1 MTRISTKDFRNL
13 PIEKWNVTT
22 FREYLKHEHE
32 ERYKIPYVTRSY
44 AMEGRMLKT
53 FIAEHTSEATKRFI
67 DACFADYK
75 PTREY
80 PGLNFAFM
88 YSYMRSRLLPRVLD
102 ELRRRGEQQ
111 RRKREY
117 IEVRTEEIIDYL

>member
-22 FREYLKHEHE
+22 FREYMLHVHETK
-32 ERYKIPYVTRSY
+32 YKIPYVARNY
-44 AMEGRMLKT
+44 AVEGRMLKA
-53 FIAEHTSEATKRFI
+53 FIAEHKPEATKRFI

-102 ELRRRGEQQ
+102 ELRRKDEQQ
-111 RRKREY
+111 RRQAEY

>member
-32 ERYKIPYVTRSY
+32 ERYKIPYVTRSH
-44 AMEGRMLKT
+44 AMEGRMLKS
-53 FIAEHTSEATKRFI
+53 FIAEHKPEATKQFI

-80 PGLNFAFM
+80 PGLNFAFV
-88 YSYMRSRLLPRVLD
+88 YSYMRFRLLPRVL
-102 ELRRRGEQQ
+102 EEI
-111 RRKREY
+111 RRK
-117 IEVRTEEIIDYL
+117 EVRLSRNPAHKEVSTEEIIDYL

>member
-22 FREYLKHEHE
+22 FREYLKHVHE

-44 AMEGRMLKT
+44 AMEGRMLKMSL
-53 FIAEHTSEATKRFI
+53 AEYNQEVLKRFI

-75 PTREY
+75 STREY

-88 YSYMRSRLLPRVLD
+88 YSYMRSRLLPRIL
-102 ELRRRGEQQ
+102 EEI
-111 RRKREY
+111 RRKGAHLSRNTEH
-117 IEVRTEEIIDYL
+117 ISVSTEEIIDYL

>member
-1 MTRISTKDFRNL
+1 MTHISTKYFRNL

-22 FREYLKHEHE
+22 FREYLKYVHED
-32 ERYKIPYVTRSY
+32 RYKIPYVTRSY
-44 AMEGRMLKT
+44 AMEGRMLKV
-53 FIAEHTSEATKRFI
+53 FIAEHKPEATKQFI

-88 YSYMRSRLLPRVLD
+88 YSYMRSRLLPRIL
-102 ELRRRGEQQ
+102 EEI
-111 RRKREY
+111 RRKESHLSRNQAH
-117 IEVRTEEIIDYL
+117 ITVSTDEIINYL

>member
-32 ERYKIPYVTRSY
+32 ERYKIPYVTRSH
-44 AMEGRMLKT
+44 AMEGRMLKV
-53 FIAEHTSEATKRFI
+53 FIAEHKPEATKQFI
-67 DACFADYK
+67 DECFADYK

-88 YSYMRSRLLPRVLD
+88 YSYMRSRLLPRVL
-102 ELRRRGEQQ
+102 EEI
-111 RRKREY
+111 RKKSAHFSRNTEH
-117 IEVRTEEIIDYL
+117 IKVSTEEIIDYL

>member
-22 FREYLKHEHE
+22 FREYLKHVHE

-44 AMEGRMLKT
+44 AMEGRMLKA
-53 FIAEHTSEATKRFI
+53 FIAEHKPEATKRFI
-67 DACFADYK
+67 DVCFADYK
-75 PTREY
+75 PMREY

-88 YSYMRSRLLPRVLD
+88 YSYMRSRLLPQILD
-102 ELRRRGEQQ
+102 ELRREEAKLQ
-111 RRKREY
+111 RQAVQP
-117 IEVRTEEIIDYL
+117 EVSTEEIIDYL

>member
-32 ERYKIPYVTRSY
+32 ERYKIPYVTRSH
-44 AMEGRMLKT
+44 AMEGRMLKS
-53 FIAEHTSEATKRFI
+53 FIAEHKPEATKQFI

-88 YSYMRSRLLPRVLD
+88 YSYMRFRLLPRVL
-102 ELRRRGEQQ
+102 EEI
-111 RRKREY
+111 RRK
-117 IEVRTEEIIDYL
+117 EVRLSRNPAHKEVSTEEIIDYL

>member
-22 FREYLKHEHE
+22 FQEYLKHEHE

-44 AMEGRMLKT
+44 AMEGRMLKMSL
-53 FIAEHTSEATKRFI
+53 AEYNQEVLKRFI

-88 YSYMRSRLLPRVLD
+88 YSYMRSRLLPRVL
-102 ELRRRGEQQ
+102 EEI
-111 RRKREY
+111 RRKEARLSRNQAH
-117 IEVRTEEIIDYL
+117 ITVSTEEIIDYL

>member
-53 FIAEHTSEATKRFI
+53 FIAEYKPEATKQFI

-75 PTREY
+75 PTQEY

-88 YSYMRSRLLPRVLD
+88 YSYMRGRILPRVLD
-102 ELRRRGEQQ
+102 ELRKEEAKLQ
-111 RRKREY
+111 RQT
-117 IEVRTEEIIDYL
+117 EVMEVSTEEIIDYL